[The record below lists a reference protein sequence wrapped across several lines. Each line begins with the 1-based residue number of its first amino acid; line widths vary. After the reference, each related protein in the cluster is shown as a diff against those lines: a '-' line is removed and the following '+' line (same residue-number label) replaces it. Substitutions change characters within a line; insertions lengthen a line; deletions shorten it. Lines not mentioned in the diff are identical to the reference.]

1 MRKTSITLLI
11 LLFSISMFG
20 QLYEQRVGIRMG
32 YTSGISGKIIKDRKV
47 ALEGILGFRQGGMQV
62 YGLIEAQKPLIF
74 DGIHD
79 LQLYFGGGAHV
90 GFVNGV
96 ERYKSYNSPSGYYY
110 YEERVTGPVLGI
122 DAIFGVE
129 YTLIKVPL
137 TLAIDFKPFLEVQSF
152 NRLKANF
159 YDFSISIKYTFR
171 QLNN

>member
-1 MRKTSITLLI
+1 MRKTSVTLLI
-11 LLFSISMFG
+11 LLFSISLFG

-62 YGLIEAQKPLIF
+62 YGLVEVQKPLIF

-79 LQLYFGGGAHV
+79 LQLYFGGGAHI
-90 GFVNGV
+90 GFINGV

-110 YEERVTGPVLGI
+110 YEERVTGPVIGL

-129 YTLIKVPL
+129 YTFLKVPI
-137 TLAIDFKPFLEVQSF
+137 TLAVDFKPFLEIQSF
-152 NRLKANF
+152 TKLKANF
-159 YDFSISIKYTFR
+159 YDFSINIKYTFR
-171 QLNN
+171 QLK